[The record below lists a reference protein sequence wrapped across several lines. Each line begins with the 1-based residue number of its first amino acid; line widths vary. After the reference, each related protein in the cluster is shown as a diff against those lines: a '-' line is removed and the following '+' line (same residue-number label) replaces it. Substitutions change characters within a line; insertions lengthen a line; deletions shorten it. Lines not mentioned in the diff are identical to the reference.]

1 MFLFAMG
8 NSDTSKAG
16 SINKNVR
23 HIISGIFDIPT
34 FFLLSMVFQLFFNVT
49 TVEIFSGEFL
59 MNFYGRVQV
68 ILGVFM
74 LFQLSMTIIKG
85 IVDPDS
91 INDKK
96 TGVSNLI
103 RRIATALIMLVLLV
117 PIRYNNPSNEYE
129 RQLNN
134 NGILF
139 GTLYSLQ
146 YRIIKNNTL
155 GKIVF
160 GNESEEN
167 NFSGNN
173 SASNLK
179 KASNRFVGSIIRTFY
194 RINLKDDD
202 GDVTN
207 HADWMCD
214 DDSSGWP
221 DGAFEAYTDEDAKPY
236 EVISLVDDACK
247 SPKRFVLAYTPLL
260 PAIVA
265 VILSILI
272 LSFTLDV
279 AIRTIKLGVLKLV
292 APIPIISY
300 MDPKGSKDS
309 AFNSWV
315 KQLTSTYLDLFI
327 RLLIIYFVVYL
338 AMEISQNGLVV
349 RDAAAAK
356 ESNTIIWLFT
366 KLVIY
371 IGLFAFAKQAP
382 KFLKDIFGIK
392 DDGAGFGGLFKGL
405 GVAAAGYGAIGS
417 FNAAREASKFADVTN
432 GKNEKSFLN
441 RGKHLAA
448 GVLGGLGGLGAGTFA
463 AMGAKE
469 NAAKAAFDAQ
479 QKRNARAIQR
489 GLAGSTFTGRVGATV
504 ERATLGEGA
513 TSFDASTRSIAQR
526 KNIDKT
532 AKDLFSYIEGKGKTD
547 GAGYHVETAKFKG
560 EANGVSFDKTF
571 TGSLNDFKAAKQKA
585 IVDQQT
591 GRGDGTFEFSGTRFK
606 TTDASL
612 SKLEEELAY
621 AAGDQWA
628 LEQERADAKDRD
640 NGYVQ
645 KRDTYNESILGV
657 VDYNG
662 SGKYKEYHPDAVSG
676 IIGHSA
682 SDLKKTS
689 KVAAGEALREESA
702 PEYKKQQA
710 NFGATDKNSK

>member
-49 TVEIFSGEFL
+49 TVEIFSGKFL

-160 GNESEEN
+160 GNKAEEN

-272 LSFTLDV
+272 LSFTIDV

-327 RLLIIYFVVYL
+327 RLIIIYFVVYL

-405 GVAAAGYGAIGS
+405 GTAMGVGAVAAGALSGGIS
-417 FNAAREASKFADVTN
+417 RATAYDKPENSKFARMVK
-432 GKNEKSFLN
+432 G
-441 RGKHLAA
+441 AA
-448 GVLGGLGGLGAGTFA
+448 NLGAGTIGGGWNAGKDLLTKKDTNAKDMMSAIRARNMQNYSNAADDSTAKGRFMA
-463 AMGAKE
+463 GLQSNLGMKNEAQKMDDKIKYYGAAESAMGRIGKAFDGNGDYQFTYNGPDITDKDG
-469 NAAKAAFDAQ
+469 NTIVATGSSQSLKSLNDLSKFYASDGAAAKKLDDAKKSEQ
-479 QKRNARAIQR
+479 GKRFLEIRQLSRDQIENNIKS
-489 GLAGSTFTGRVGATV
+489 GVAGWTTNDLIVYDSAKTMYDVATKYSD
-504 ERATLGEGA
+504 EPE
-513 TSFDASTRSIAQR
+513 
-526 KNIDKT
+526 
-532 AKDLFSYIEGKGKTD
+532 FS
-547 GAGYHVETAKFKG
+547 
-560 EANGVSFDKTF
+560 NLSSVSFDYADSRDP
-571 TGSLNDFKAAKQKA
+571 GSEWGKVWKHDAGQAGKSAEQIKNSAAYSQA
-585 IVDQQT
+585 
-591 GRGDGTFEFSGTRFK
+591 
-606 TTDASL
+606 
-612 SKLEEELAY
+612 
-621 AAGDQWA
+621 
-628 LEQERADAKDRD
+628 
-640 NGYVQ
+640 
-645 KRDTYNESILGV
+645 
-657 VDYNG
+657 
-662 SGKYKEYHPDAVSG
+662 
-676 IIGHSA
+676 
-682 SDLKKTS
+682 
-689 KVAAGEALREESA
+689 
-702 PEYKKQQA
+702 QA
-710 NFGATDKNSK
+710 NAQRVADKNKNK